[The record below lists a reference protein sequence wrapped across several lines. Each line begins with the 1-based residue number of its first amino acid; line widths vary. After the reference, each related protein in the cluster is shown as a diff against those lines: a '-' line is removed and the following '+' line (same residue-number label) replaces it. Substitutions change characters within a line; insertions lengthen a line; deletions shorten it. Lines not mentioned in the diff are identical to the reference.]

1 MKTWMFGA
9 STSFS
14 KEIIKNLHN
23 PIVFGRHNVDYTM
36 PEKFIK
42 EHIPQYVSSIIS
54 PEDSPLN
61 IVINVNLGENDGRTG
76 KLPVDSTGNVWINTL
91 PTFKSFFLTISPNIF
106 FFYSLLSEMNRLKI
120 PVKVCYVTSTYGNT
134 SMKDKREHLP
144 AVDKIDYPISFKY
157 SSARLVQQSAMISQ
171 ISDTCQVL
179 GVNPANLEEGD
190 NISKYA
196 KEIAELIY
204 KSPDDNQWNKIYCLK
219 SGVWYYFKSSPI
231 LQ

>member
-9 STSFS
+9 STPFS

-36 PEKFIK
+36 PQKFIK

-61 IVINVNLGENDGRTG
+61 IVINVNLGEHTARASRELT
-76 KLPVDSTGNVWINTL
+76 TL
-91 PTFKSFFLTISPNIF
+91 PTFKSVFLTISPNIF
-106 FFYSLLSEMNRLKI
+106 FFYSLLSEMNRLKL

-134 SMKDKREHLP
+134 SMKNKKEHLP
-144 AVDKIDYPISFKY
+144 AEDKIDYPIDFKY
-157 SSARLVQQSAMISQ
+157 SSARLVQQSAMMSQ
-171 ISDTCQVL
+171 VSDTCQVL
-179 GVNPANLEEGD
+179 GVNPSQLDVDD

-204 KSPDDNQWNKIYCLK
+204 KSPADNQWNKIYCLK
-219 SGVWYYFKSSPI
+219 SGGWYGYFGDGKYTI
-231 LQ
+231 E